1 MTGQPISL
9 SPRRNPVL
17 AHHAEDYFV
26 TFFLAS
32 APALRAF
39 VGQHSFLVT
48 RRAKGVIQCSM
59 TWLTKLQ
66 SFNYSGISNATTKV
80 IDLEKYICP

>member
-9 SPRRNPVL
+9 PLSQRRNPVL

-32 APALRAF
+32 TLRA
-39 VGQHSFLVT
+39 SFFVT
-48 RRAKGVIQCSM
+48 RGVR
-59 TWLTKLQ
+59 
-66 SFNYSGISNATTKV
+66 FNDIVSLPSVIFIIDPLGSNSRLFDV
-80 IDLEKYICP
+80 L

>member
-9 SPRRNPVL
+9 PLSQRRNPVL

-32 APALRAF
+32 TLRAS
-39 VGQHSFLVT
+39 VGQDSFFVT
-48 RRAKGVIQCSM
+48 RGAR
-59 TWLTKLQ
+59 
-66 SFNYSGISNATTKV
+66 FNDIVSLPSVMFINPFGSNSRLFDA
-80 IDLEKYICP
+80 L